1 MLAQGSLRTVSD
13 RKVFRVG
20 NVEKSALVDA
30 VKEVVNADLSSRV
43 SATVAAREFYISPR
57 TFVRR
62 LSSFGLSYKN
72 IADDVR
78 KEHAVDFL
86 EKTDLKVSEI
96 AQRLGYANSSN
107 FSKAFK
113 NWTGLPPKE
122 YREHAQGN

>member
-1 MLAQGSLRTVSD
+1 MPPVGSLRTVSD
-13 RKVFRVG
+13 RKVFRVVD
-20 NVEKSALVDA
+20 VEKSALVDA
-30 VKEVVNADLSSRV
+30 VKEVVNSDLSSRM

-78 KEHAVDFL
+78 KEHAIEFL
-86 EKTDLKVSEI
+86 EKTNLKVAEI
-96 AQRLGYANSSN
+96 AIRLGYANSSN

-113 NWTGLPPKE
+113 SWTGLPPKE
-122 YREHAQGN
+122 YRETIQAS

>member
-1 MLAQGSLRTVSD
+1 M
-13 RKVFRVG
+13 
-20 NVEKSALVDA
+20 VDA
-30 VKEVVNADLSSRV
+30 VKEVVNSDLSSRM

-78 KEHAVDFL
+78 KEHAIEFL
-86 EKTDLKVSEI
+86 EKTNLKVAEI
-96 AQRLGYANSSN
+96 AVRLGYANSSN

-113 NWTGLPPKE
+113 SWTGLPPKE
-122 YREHAQGN
+122 YRETILGS